1 MRACLHSY
9 LGMTSCT
16 KHGTGSQQYDLY
28 GPIHGWVML
37 KWYDVFR
44 SLLLLV
50 NFFIVFDLFHV
61 ISMYYFST
69 LTWRSVMFPNAAKP
83 NNGNLT
89 VPPESSKDPSLSNIY
104 LYIYI
109 YVHYIL
115 VLFGLS
121 IYPQYRYFFKQTHVI
136 LIILI
141 IVQIS
146 YDISTPLRAFKAT
159 FPGGDHTKV

>member
-1 MRACLHSY
+1 MDWPRSARFISSMRACLHSY

-104 LYIYI
+104 LYIYMSTTSLF
-109 YVHYIL
+109 YLVYPYIP
-115 VLFGLS
+115 S
-121 IYPQYRYFFKQTHVI
+121 IGIFSNRPMLYWLYW
-136 LIILI
+136 L
-141 IVQIS
+141 
-146 YDISTPLRAFKAT
+146 
-159 FPGGDHTKV
+159 

>member
-104 LYIYI
+104 LYIY
-109 YVHYIL
+109 VHYIL